1 MICIVRHGQTDWNI
15 AGKNQ
20 GHTDIELNQTGIA
33 QARELARKL
42 EEIRFDLVISSPLK
56 RALKTAEIIRSGSI
70 LCDERIKE
78 RYNGELEGRTDAASL
93 VDFSDPK
100 DTRYGIEPL
109 PLFRKRIREFWDEIL
124 QKYPEKN
131 VLVVT
136 HAGVVI
142 YTQAYFKGEP
152 ADGNFLSYKIGNGE
166 VLKFTNE
173 GHAV

>member
-1 MICIVRHGQTDWNI
+1 MIYVVRHGQTDWNI
-15 AGKNQ
+15 EGRNQ

-42 EEIRFDLVISSPLK
+42 EEIQFDLVISSPLK
-56 RALKTAEIIRSGSI
+56 RALKTAEIIRPGSI

-78 RYNGELEGRTDAASL
+78 RFNGELEGRTDAASL
-93 VDFSDPK
+93 VNFSDPN

-124 QKYPEKN
+124 QKYKGKN
-131 VLVVT
+131 LLIVT

-152 ADGNFLSYKIGNGE
+152 EDGNYLSYKTGNGE
-166 VLKFTNE
+166 VLQLKI
-173 GHAV
+173 

>member
-1 MICIVRHGQTDWNI
+1 MIYVVRHGQTDWNI
-15 AGKNQ
+15 EGRNQ

-33 QARELARKL
+33 QSQKLARKL

-56 RALKTAEIIRSGSI
+56 RALKTAEIICSDPI

-78 RYNGELEGRTDAASL
+78 RYNGELEGRKDAASL
-93 VDFSDPK
+93 VDFSDPN

-109 PLFRKRIREFWDEIL
+109 PLFRKRISEFWDEIL
-124 QKYPEKN
+124 QRQKKKN
-131 VLVVT
+131 ILVIT

-152 ADGNFLSYKIGNGE
+152 KDGNYLSYKTSNGE
-166 VLKFTNE
+166 VLKFEN
-173 GHAV
+173 